1 MKLFLLL
8 IALALCALSMEAQP
22 LEIIWDRSGLEDGS
36 GYGYG
41 ILALG
46 DQNDDGFND
55 WAVWAVG
62 YADPAY
68 VEFFH
73 GDSTPL
79 TTPYMTITG
88 NLYPWGAARAM
99 GDMNGDGYVD
109 WLLKFFG
116 VSANIYWGG
125 PEADTTADLEFTT
138 SGGADDFMPIGDF
151 NGDGYSDLY
160 WYHFSQD
167 FGEIYYG
174 GMNMDTIPDW
184 SRHSPDGDYAQ
195 QAYPWDYGN
204 LNGDNADDF
213 VSSTYPLH
221 TTHIFLGGT
230 SPDTIPAYT
239 WESLDHRPRGVV
251 NDLNNDG
258 YDELVYNAQ
267 GSAEVHLG
275 DSILS
280 SVPDFIVDFPC
291 TTPTSVYNAGDF
303 NGDGF
308 GDLILLTDEC
318 AGEPWGVLSMYL
330 GHPWLNEDPAFTIF
344 GSYPNQ
350 SIRTAA
356 GGGDVNGEIFY
367 PGIFDEDGR
376 SGCGR
381 SLSPGA
387 VRRCFQELRTDFQ
400 SAWSADPELR
410 RAGANVFAEPPTPGG
425 WAESYT
431 TEVMN
436 QISPTA
442 FLSVGDQCRMVGR
455 RGEGG
460 AQAEEHEPRFW
471 RTAFLEVLP
480 IILMAMHCKKAIC
493 FDWLYRVVLMDRQKL
508 RDHREQLVE
517 RLNAVC
523 GH

>member
-267 GSAEVHLG
+267 GSAEGHLG

-350 SIRTAA
+350 IIRTAA
-356 GGGDVNGEIFY
+356 GVGDVNGDDIDDLAVGYWNDY
-367 PGIFDEDGR
+367 PDESLRGRAVIIAGDTDWVVPADDSVPALPHDLAVQVYPNPFNAQATLELQIPLGIDKVSLTTFNLLGQSVRQENVAVTAGLLHYVYDG
-376 SGCGR
+376 S
-381 SLSPGA
+381 SLSSGLYFLNVTA
-387 VRRCFQELRTDFQ
+387 GDF
-400 SAWSADPELR
+400 S
-410 RAGANVFAEPPTPGG
+410 
-425 WAESYT
+425 T
-431 TEVMN
+431 T
-436 QISPTA
+436 
-442 FLSVGDQCRMVGR
+442 
-455 RGEGG
+455 
-460 AQAEEHEPRFW
+460 
-471 RTAFLEVLP
+471 
-480 IILMAMHCKKAIC
+480 
-493 FDWLYRVVLMDRQKL
+493 QKL
-508 RDHREQLVE
+508 MVLS
-517 RLNAVC
+517 
-523 GH
+523 